1 MGNQFLHEF
10 LIGEKNRQRAQ
21 GVQQS
26 NEMASKSRMRLYQHS
41 IRCSVAIQLFLNKNP
56 QYWPFIP
63 ILERHATHQ
72 SITATTTTTTTDKD
86 RSIEQRLNFIPRPP
100 DGYQFTRRQLTKQY
114 EYFAMKLDRKLP
126 NERLD
131 LYKAKMIA
139 VLPVD
144 ASESFRQIIHAL
156 FVTHAETKLNTMGH
170 LFDPNG
176 QANIHMGIWCEN
188 LIQS

>member
-1 MGNQFLHEF
+1 MDKDLFLP
-10 LIGEKNRQRAQ
+10 
-21 GVQQS
+21 
-26 NEMASKSRMRLYQHS
+26 
-41 IRCSVAIQLFLNKNP
+41 IQLFLNQNP

-63 ILERHATHQ
+63 IHERQARHQ
-72 SITATTTTTTTDKD
+72 SITVTTATDKD
-86 RSIEQRLNFIPRPP
+86 RLIEQRLNYVPRPP
-100 DGYQFTRRQLTKQY
+100 DGYQFTRRQLAKQY

-139 VLPVD
+139 VLLND
-144 ASESFRQIIHAL
+144 ASESLRQIIHAL
-156 FVTHAETKLNTMGH
+156 FVTHTETKLNTMGH

-176 QANIHMGIWCEN
+176 QTNIHTGIWCEN